1 MSNQKVI
8 IREIKDQDIENN
20 EELSIEYIVKDN
32 SNETEEVIES
42 NNSNSCILPKCC
54 RYLCY
59 CMLLLIVIGCVLGY
73 FLFDDEVNQI
83 LKIFNNTIM
92 NDNNHNNHNSNTADG
107 YLMYFVKFL
116 SSE

>member
-1 MSNQKVI
+1 MSNEKVI

-20 EELSIEYIVKDN
+20 QELSIEYIVRDN
-32 SNETEEVIES
+32 SDETEGITES
-42 NNSNSCILPKCC
+42 SHSNKKILPKCC
-54 RYLCY
+54 KYLCY

-73 FLFDDEVNQI
+73 FLFDDEVNQL
-83 LKIFNNTIM
+83 LKLFDNTST
-92 NDNNHNNHNSNTADG
+92 NDNADG